1 MTNKILLSFIFL
13 FASIGIIAE
22 KQRSQRAAYMAHDTT
37 IVAIVFATH
46 ASQIER
52 PGSEVSLDLLESR
65 DFITPGTAAK
75 IRADG
80 YTVSFGPPSP
90 KGLALR
96 VAHASFTS
104 TEYCEWTKSEKS
116 FVFGDEATVTDCR
129 DSAVYLRLKAQTSG
143 EPSKASS

>member
-13 FASIGIIAE
+13 FASVGLITE
-22 KQRSQRAAYMAHDTT
+22 NQRSQRAAYMAHDTT
-37 IVAIVFATH
+37 IVAIVFAAH
-46 ASQIER
+46 ASQIEQ

-65 DFITPGTAAK
+65 DLITPGSAAK

-90 KGLALR
+90 EGFALR
-96 VAHASFTS
+96 VRHSAFAS
-104 TEYCEWTKSEKS
+104 TEYCEWVKSEKS
-116 FVFGDEATVTDCR
+116 FVFGDEATITDCR

-143 EPSKASS
+143 KKT